1 MIRIGAAVVI
11 IFVAEKA
18 FGRSTG
24 ILSSDMAFAT
34 GSHYVNPGQY
44 IPRLIMVERR
54 RSPPLGSMTRLAFR
68 RELRR
73 DMVGIRG

>member
-1 MIRIGAAVVI
+1 MARPAIIRRPRKLPV
-11 IFVAEKA
+11 
-18 FGRSTG
+18 
-24 ILSSDMAFAT
+24 DMAEFT
-34 GSHYVNPGQY
+34 GCADMRPGKC

-54 RSPPLGSMTRLAFR
+54 RSPPFGSMTRLAFR